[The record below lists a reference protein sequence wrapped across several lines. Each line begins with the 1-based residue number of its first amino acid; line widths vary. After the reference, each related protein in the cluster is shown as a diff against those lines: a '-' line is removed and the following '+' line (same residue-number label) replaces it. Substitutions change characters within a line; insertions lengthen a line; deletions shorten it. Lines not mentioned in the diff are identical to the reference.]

1 MLRVLHIFDFDDT
14 LVHSQ
19 AQVRVTNSSGEELS
33 LSSHEYASYTEQ
45 PGDQFDFS
53 DFELYPP
60 NATLIS
66 DTFSTLLDAVATSG
80 PENVVILTARSHGRP
95 VQAFLADN
103 GVANVRIAAIGSS
116 VPRDKAKYVMNLI
129 KTGNYDEVRVHEDSA
144 DNIRAIRRVVD
155 KNGMRFQSTLVQAKP
170 KQKPSLIERRI
181 KLKSVLKRIIREVVG

>member
-14 LVHSQ
+14 LVQSQ
-19 AQVRVTNSSGEELS
+19 SQVRVRHASGEEVS
-33 LSSHEYASYTEQ
+33 LSSHEYASYAEQ

-53 DFELYPP
+53 DFEQYPT

-80 PENVVILTARSHGRP
+80 PENVVILTARSHGKP
-95 VQAFLADN
+95 VQAFLSDN
-103 GVANVRIAAIGSS
+103 GVGNIKIAAIGSS

-129 KTGNYDEVRVHEDSA
+129 KTGDYDEVRVHEDSA

-155 KNGMRFQSTLVQAKP
+155 KNGMRFQSTLVKAQP
-170 KQKPSLIERRI
+170 KHKSSLAEQRI
-181 KLKSVLKRIIREVVG
+181 KLKCALRRIIREVMG

>member
-1 MLRVLHIFDFDDT
+1 MLKVLHIFDFDDT

-19 AQVRVTNSSGEELS
+19 AQVRVTNSDGEEVS

-60 NATLIS
+60 NATLIP

-80 PENVVILTARSHGRP
+80 PENVVILTARSHDQP
-95 VQAFLADN
+95 VQAFLADH
-103 GVANVRIAAIGSS
+103 GVANVKIAAIGSS
-116 VPRDKAKYVMNLI
+116 VPRDKAKYVMSLI

-170 KQKPSLIERRI
+170 KQQPSLVERRI
-181 KLKSVLKRIIREVVG
+181 KLKSVLRRIIREIVG